1 MTSILNNVYLMQ
13 NIKVKISMKDDQ
25 TIKQE
30 IENKKAQNKV
40 IVDTVLSAMKSSE
53 PGKSLSEFDSY
64 LIYVT
69 IRIHHSDIFIDKEKV
84 LPIRTDYMNLI
95 RDLSETHGYTMEG
108 LYCYFSHIFN
118 YMIGVRAQ
126 YLTLFHGTDHEFTMI
141 FDYYPILYTEMC
153 LSTPKLTDKHFNTE
167 DYLMLNN
174 ITVGDALFRYDI
186 FLEDIKEESDD
197 YQVVFNQRKI
207 VEENMPKSECVKR
220 YHDLRDL
227 LDSHGNSYMPAIPS
241 FEDASDLVKDKYWFV
256 KSLHFTTA
264 RRQANN

>member
-1 MTSILNNVYLMQ
+1 MK

-40 IVDTVLSAMKSSE
+40 IVDTVLSAMKSSD
-53 PGKSLSEFDSY
+53 PGKSLSAFNSSMFY
-64 LIYVT
+64 LT
-69 IRIHHSDIFIDKEKV
+69 ILIHHSDKFVDKEKV
-84 LPIRTDYMNLI
+84 LPVKTDY
-95 RDLSETHGYTMEG
+95 RDLFKELVEKHGYTMEG

-126 YLTLFHGTDHEFTMI
+126 YLTLFHGTDHEFTMN
-141 FDYYPILYTEMC
+141 FDFYPILYTEMC

-174 ITVGDALFRYDI
+174 ITVGDALFRYDT

-207 VEENMPKSECVKR
+207 VEETMPKSECVKR
-220 YHDLRDL
+220 YHELRDL
-227 LDSHGNSYMPAIPS
+227 LYSHGRSYMPEIPS
-241 FEDASDLVKDKYWFV
+241 YEDASNLVKEKYWFV

-264 RRQANN
+264 RRQAEQLI